1 MDFLIEKLEMKE
13 HEKVRDLACG
23 FGRHWLELARR
34 GYDVTGVDIT
44 RVYIPKFGI
53 CASGSNEPHPVKR
66 TMKYYKD
73 YVQMHSAAVLWEP
86 WIPYALCQ
94 KHKRTEFTVF

>member
-1 MDFLIEKLEMKE
+1 MDFLIEKLEMKG

-23 FGRHWLELARR
+23 FGCHWLEFARR
-34 GYDVTGVDIT
+34 GYDVTGADIT

-53 CASGSNEPHPVKR
+53 CASGSNEPHSVKR

-73 YVQMHSAAVLWEP
+73 YVQMHSAA
-86 WIPYALCQ
+86 AL
-94 KHKRTEFTVF
+94 

>member
-1 MDFLIEKLEMKE
+1 MVFLIEKLEMKG

-73 YVQMHSAAVLWEP
+73 YVQMHSAA
-86 WIPYALCQ
+86 AL
-94 KHKRTEFTVF
+94 